1 MSLLTTNQDP
11 KISEIAKKIYDAQ
24 FSLDPALDAMY
35 DDRQKRLWYQDIL
48 YNISYL
54 TTAVHLSD
62 KVLFTRY
69 AIWLYELLCSLM
81 KQFDRDTIK
90 NQMVEHYSFIIKEA
104 PNLFPKEDSSIAME
118 YLRSAIDATEAAVT
132 DIPFSDRFLTG
143 KYVDIRQAY
152 LHALLRSKTRE
163 AAQIITDA
171 AASGIPLEDIYED
184 ILEETM
190 HEVGELWHSNQI
202 TVDKEHYCTSTT
214 QMVLSQFYDTIFSQ
228 QRCGKV
234 ILTCCVGSELHEMGG
249 RMVSDIFEYHGWDS
263 IYLGAAVP
271 EASILSAVE
280 EHRPELIALSVTM
293 PHFLVDCRDIVVSL
307 RKRFPNLKIAVGGR
321 AFEMTDHLWQR
332 WPIDIYTQSARELVN
347 WAQDVFLKSPTVS
360 K

>member
-11 KISEIAKKIYDAQ
+11 RISEIAKKIYDGQ
-24 FSLDPALDAMY
+24 FSRDPKLEDMY

-54 TTAVHLSD
+54 NTAVQLKE

-69 AIWLYELLCSLM
+69 AVWLYELLCSLM
-81 KQFDRDTIK
+81 KQFDRDIIK
-90 NQMVEHYSFIIKEA
+90 DQMVEHYRFIIKEA
-104 PNLFPKEDSSIAME
+104 PGLFGEEDAPIAIE
-118 YLRSAIDATEAAVT
+118 YLQAAIDVTEEAVT
-132 DIPFSDRFLTG
+132 NIPFSDRFLTG
-143 KYVDIRQAY
+143 KYVEIRQAY

-163 AAQIITDA
+163 ASQIIADA
-171 AASGIPLEDIYED
+171 ARSGIPLEDIYED

-190 HEVGELWHSNQI
+190 HEVGELWHTNQI

-214 QMVLSQFYDTIFSQ
+214 QMVLSQFYDVIFSKD
-228 QRCGKV
+228 RCDKV

-271 EASILSAVE
+271 EPSIISAVQ
-280 EHRPELIALSVTM
+280 EHHPDLVALSVTM
-293 PHFLVDCRDIVVSL
+293 PHYLVDCRNIVHAL
-307 RKRFPNLKIAVGGR
+307 REQFPQLKIAVGGR
-321 AFEMTDHLWQR
+321 AFEMTDNLWQR
-332 WPIDIYTQSARELVN
+332 WPIDVYTRSARELMN
-347 WAQDVFLKSPTVS
+347 WAKDISPISTSVS
-360 K
+360 Q